1 MIASAYLSRKVSI
14 EPSLA
19 GTAVL
24 DLDDRKLVVSPGHSG
39 SPVRACLRVDRRPQR
54 ASGDPLQLASRRGIL
69 WVGHWPVRVYLE
81 SAVWS
86 DSESVL
92 GLRPSNLHWPVGTA
106 RYARAGVAILEELG
120 ERLTSVDCA
129 TRTESGPPP
138 VLAPLAAA

>member
-1 MIASAYLSRKVSI
+1 MITSAYLSRKVSI

-19 GTAVL
+19 GAMVL

-39 SPVRACLRVDRRPQR
+39 SPVRAWVRVDRRPRR

-69 WVGHWPVRVYLE
+69 WVGLWPVRVHLE
-81 SAVWS
+81 CAVWS

-106 RYARAGVAILEELG
+106 RYERAGVAILEALG
-120 ERLTSVDCA
+120 ERLASVDRA
-129 TRTESGPPP
+129 ARTESGQPL
-138 VLAPLAAA
+138 VLTSLAAA